1 MQSPILSSLNTHQ
14 QDAVC
19 YTEGPSLI
27 LAGAGSGKTRVLTH
41 KVAYLIREKSVDPT
55 QILMVTFTNKAAGEM
70 KKRITELLGVSPSQ
84 LPMAGTFHSICARIL
99 RLDGPRGGIGNDFI
113 IYDTDD
119 QLDAIKTIMKEMDIS
134 TKNFHPNAIL
144 KTISE
149 AKNELI
155 GPLEYPQYARGY
167 FQETVAKIYISY
179 QQTLR
184 KNTALDFDDLIM
196 ETVKLFM
203 QDKTTLVKYQEQFHY
218 ILVDEYQDTN
228 HAQYSL
234 TKLLSGRYKNITV
247 VGDASQ
253 SIYRFRGADFTN
265 IVNFKTD
272 FPHAKEFHLE
282 RNYRSTQTILD
293 GAYAVISKN
302 RSHPILKLWT
312 EKSSETAIELYEAQN
327 EKDEAGFIITSILQS
342 GQPYSDFA
350 VLYRTNA
357 QSRAIEEAMVKAA
370 IPYQLVGGTKFYER
384 KEIKDVIAYLRLILH
399 PHDSVSRV
407 RAEKIGKGRLTRFLE
422 LQEKIHTDESLIAL
436 TTLEILDRI
445 LDATRYTDLYDPRNE
460 EESYRLE
467 NIKELRSVAMQ
478 YPSLIEFLE
487 TVALLEKE
495 TKPGKTS
502 QKPGNAVTLMTLH
515 SAKGLEFSDV
525 FIIGMEE
532 GLFPHSRAL
541 MEREE
546 LEEERR
552 LCYVGITRAKNR
564 LTFTYARQRLYFG
577 SRITG
582 TISRFMADIPE
593 SILHRRVS
601 IAPSRG
607 FYSEDLLI

>member
-1 MQSPILSSLNTHQ
+1 MQSSILSSLNTNQ
-14 QDAVC
+14 QEAVR

-41 KVAYLIREKSVDPT
+41 KVAYLIREKAVDPT

-70 KKRITELLGVSPSQ
+70 KKRITELLGVSLSQ

-99 RLDGPRGGIGNDFI
+99 RVDGPRGGIGNDFI

-167 FQETVAKIYISY
+167 FQETVAKIYIAY

-203 QDKTTLVKYQEQFHY
+203 GDKPTLLKYQEQFHY
-218 ILVDEYQDTN
+218 VLVDEYQDTN

-272 FPHAKEFHLE
+272 YPHAKEFHLE

-327 EKDEAGFIITSILQS
+327 EKDEAGFIVTTILQS
-342 GQPYSDFA
+342 GQVYSDFA

-357 QSRAIEEAMVKAA
+357 QSRAIEEAMVKSA

-399 PHDSVSRV
+399 PTDTVSRT
-407 RAEKIGKGRLTRFLE
+407 RAEKIGKGRLARFLE
-422 LQEKIHTDESLIAL
+422 LQEKIQKEQSLIAL

-478 YPSLIEFLE
+478 YPNLVEFLE

-495 TKPGKTS
+495 AKPGKTS

-541 MEREE
+541 LEREE

-564 LTFTYARQRLYFG
+564 LTLTYARQRLYFG

-582 TISRFMADIPE
+582 TVSRFIADIPE